1 MTLTLKNKN
10 HDILDTIY
18 RHSLSKTSEHL
29 TLTLKHNISIKSQ
42 LFLSVMVGAYETKLK
57 QILFRLTKGFNL
69 KVIKSLYQRIIKCV
83 SPKQNIRLLTFNL
96 KERN

>member
-10 HDILDTIY
+10 HDIIDTIY
-18 RHSLSKTSEHL
+18 GHRLSKTSEYQ

-42 LFLSVMVGAYETKLK
+42 LFLSVMIGAYEIKLK
-57 QILFRLTKGFNL
+57 QSLFRLTKGFNL
-69 KVIKSLYQRIIKCV
+69 KVIKSLYQAIIKWV
-83 SPKQNIRLLTFNL
+83 SPKQNIRLLITYL

>member
-18 RHSLSKTSEHL
+18 SHRLSKTSEHQ
-29 TLTLKHNISIKSQ
+29 TLTLKHNSSIKSQ
-42 LFLSVMVGAYETKLK
+42 LFLSEMVGAYEIKFK
-57 QILFRLTKGFNL
+57 QILFRLTRGFNL
-69 KVIKSLYQRIIKCV
+69 KVIKSLYQRIIKWV
-83 SPKQNIRLLTFNL
+83 SPKQNIRLLISNL

>member
-10 HDILDTIY
+10 HYILDTIY
-18 RHSLSKTSEHL
+18 GNRLSKTSEHL

-42 LFLSVMVGAYETKLK
+42 LFLSVRVGAYEIKLK
-57 QILFRLTKGFNL
+57 QSLFRFISGFNL
-69 KVIKSLYQRIIKCV
+69 KVIKSLYQRIIKWV
-83 SPKQNIRLLTFNL
+83 SPKQNIRLLISNL

>member
-18 RHSLSKTSEHL
+18 GHRLSKTSEHQ
-29 TLTLKHNISIKSQ
+29 TLTLKHNSSIKSQ
-42 LFLSVMVGAYETKLK
+42 LFLSVMVTAYEIKLK

-69 KVIKSLYQRIIKCV
+69 KVIKSLYQRIIKWC
-83 SPKQNIRLLTFNL
+83 SPKQNIRLLFTNL

>member
-18 RHSLSKTSEHL
+18 GYCLSKTSEHQ
-29 TLTLKHNISIKSQ
+29 TLTLKHNSSIKSQ
-42 LFLSVMVGAYETKLK
+42 LFLSVMVGSYEIKLK
-57 QILFRLTKGFNL
+57 QILFRLIKGFNL
-69 KVIKSLYQRIIKCV
+69 KVIKSLYQRIIKWL
-83 SPKQNIRLLTFNL
+83 SPKQNIRLLISNL

>member
-18 RHSLSKTSEHL
+18 GYCLSKTSEHL

-42 LFLSVMVGAYETKLK
+42 LFLSVMVGAYEIKLK

-69 KVIKSLYQRIIKCV
+69 KVVKPLYQAIIKWC
-83 SPKQNIRLLTFNL
+83 SPKQNIRLLITYL

>member
-18 RHSLSKTSEHL
+18 GHCLSKTSDHQ
-29 TLTLKHNISIKSQ
+29 TLTLKQINSIKSQ
-42 LFLSVMVGAYETKLK
+42 LFLSVMVGAYEIKLK
-57 QILFRLTKGFNL
+57 QILFRLIRGFNL
-69 KVIKSLYQRIIKCV
+69 KVIKSLYQAIIKWC
-83 SPKQNIRLLTFNL
+83 SLKQNIRLFDFNL

>member
-10 HDILDTIY
+10 HDILNTIY
-18 RHSLSKTSEHL
+18 GHRLSKTSEHQ

-42 LFLSVMVGAYETKLK
+42 LFLSVMVGAYEIKLK
-57 QILFRLTKGFNL
+57 QSLFRLTKGFNL
-69 KVIKSLYQRIIKCV
+69 KVVKSRYQRIIKWV
-83 SPKQNIRLLTFNL
+83 SPKQNIRLLISNL

>member
-10 HDILDTIY
+10 HDIIDTIY
-18 RHSLSKTSEHL
+18 SHCLSKTSEHL

-42 LFLSVMVGAYETKLK
+42 LFLSVMVGAYEIKLK
-57 QILFRLTKGFNL
+57 QSLFRLTKGFNL
-69 KVIKSLYQRIIKCV
+69 KLVKSLYQRIIKWV
-83 SPKQNIRLLTFNL
+83 SSKQNIRLLISNL

>member
-18 RHSLSKTSEHL
+18 GSALSKISEHL
-29 TLTLKHNISIKSQ
+29 TLTLKHNSSVKSQ
-42 LFLSVMVGAYETKLK
+42 LFLSVMVGAYEIKLK

-69 KVIKSLYQRIIKCV
+69 KVVKSRYQAIIKWC
-83 SPKQNIRLLTFNL
+83 SPKQNIRLFDFNL

>member
-10 HDILDTIY
+10 HDILDIIY
-18 RHSLSKTSEHL
+18 GHCLSKTSEHQ
-29 TLTLKHNISIKSQ
+29 TLTLKHNSSIKSQ
-42 LFLSVMVGAYETKLK
+42 LFLSLMIGAYEIKLK

-69 KVIKSLYQRIIKCV
+69 KIIKPRYQWVMKWV
-83 SPKQNIRLLTFNL
+83 SSKQNIRLLTFNL

>member
-10 HDILDTIY
+10 HDILDIIY
-18 RHSLSKTSEHL
+18 GHRLSKTSEHQ
-29 TLTLKHNISIKSQ
+29 TLTLKHNSSIKSQ
-42 LFLSVMVGAYETKLK
+42 LFLSVMVGAYEIKLK

-69 KVIKSLYQRIIKCV
+69 KIIKSLYQWIIKWV
-83 SPKQNIRLLTFNL
+83 NPKQNIRLLITNL

>member
-18 RHSLSKTSEHL
+18 CHRLSKTSEHQ

-42 LFLSVMVGAYETKLK
+42 LMISVMIGAYEIKLK
-57 QILFRLTKGFNL
+57 QTLFRLISGFNL
-69 KVIKSLYQRIIKCV
+69 KVIKSLYQRIIKWV
-83 SPKQNIRLLTFNL
+83 SPKQNIRLLITNL